1 MLCFCCFSGG
11 DKQYELAHKEGPS
24 LRYGLVVKDKTCQ
37 KYFQVRLEMMNFD
50 GRMPID
56 VVGIFWCFSYGLDRK
71 FETLREKYF

>member
-24 LRYGLVVKDKTCQ
+24 LRYGLVVMDKTCQ
-37 KYFQVRLEMMNFD
+37 IYFQVRLEMMNFD

-56 VVGIFWCFSYGLDRK
+56 VVGIFWCFSYGP
-71 FETLREKYF
+71 

>member
-11 DKQYELAHKEGPS
+11 DKQYALAHKEGPS

-56 VVGIFWCFSYGLDRK
+56 VVGIFWCFSYGP
-71 FETLREKYF
+71 